1 MQKNE
6 LADQFLVE
14 AAHAIRTRSIS
25 ARAIMEATLARAHE
39 VDRRV
44 SCFSELFEAEALAE
58 ADACDRLLASRA
70 EVGPLFG
77 MPIGIKDLYDLAGKV
92 TTAGTIALSARPPA
106 EADATLVA
114 RLRAAGAIV
123 IGRLK
128 MSEGAFAA
136 HHPDLGTPGN
146 PWGADLWVGA
156 SSSGN
161 AAATAAGACY
171 ASMGSDTGG
180 SIRFPCAA
188 TGLTGL
194 KPTWGRLSRSGM
206 VEFSGSLDCPG
217 PMARSAEDCALLYD
231 ILAGSDPKDPVTLGR
246 QYQRAAPLLA
256 DRPARPMIG
265 VDPAL
270 MAECDPATRDALA
283 NALRQWTA
291 LGAEVIEVTLP
302 DMSAMVPDWL
312 PACAVECARVY
323 EEIWRSQPA
332 LFGDQLGALI
342 QTGLAVPGTEYRAIL
357 QRRAA
362 FAGKMRAM
370 FEQVDALLLHV
381 TAKSALQ
388 QRQLDALGVG
398 EGWESQIML
407 TTCPINM
414 AGLPAVTFPA
424 GMTEKQTSVGVQ
436 LVGSEDQE
444 AFLLRM
450 VHAFQQSTAYHL
462 QWPQR

>member
-6 LADQFLVE
+6 LADQSLVE
-14 AAHAIRTRSIS
+14 IAHAIRTRSTS
-25 ARAIMEATLARAHE
+25 ARAVMEAALARAHE
-39 VDRRV
+39 VHQRV
-44 SCFSELFEAEALAE
+44 SCFSELFDAEALAE
-58 ADACDRLLASRA
+58 ADACDRSLATRA
-70 EVGPLFG
+70 EAGPLFG
-77 MPIGIKDLYDLAGKV
+77 VPIGIKDLYDLAGKV
-92 TTAGTIALSARPPA
+92 TTAGTVALGTRPA
-106 EADATLVA
+106 AQADATLVA

-123 IGRLK
+123 VGRLK

-246 QYQRAAPLLA
+246 QYQRAVPLLA
-256 DRPARPMIG
+256 DRPIRPKIG

-270 MAECDPATRDALA
+270 VEQCDPATRDAIA

-291 LGAEVIEVTLP
+291 LGAEVVDVTLP
-302 DMSAMVPDWL
+302 DLSVMVPDWL
-312 PACAVECARVY
+312 PACAVECAGVY
-323 EEIWRSQPA
+323 EEIWRRQPV

-342 QTGLAVPGTEYRAIL
+342 EQGLGLPATAYRAIL
-357 QRRAA
+357 QRRTA
-362 FAGKMRAM
+362 FAGRMRAV
-370 FEQVDALLLHV
+370 FNQVDALLLHV

-398 EGWESQIML
+398 PGWESQIML

-414 AGLPAVTFPA
+414 AGLPAITFTA
-424 GMTEKQTSVGVQ
+424 GMTEQQTPVGIQ
-436 LVGSEDQE
+436 LVGGEDQE

-450 VHAFQQSTAYHL
+450 IHAFQQSTSYHL
-462 QWPQR
+462 QRPPR